1 MSLSVEQKTAIEN
14 YAFGRISEYRF
25 KKILDL
31 DIENN
36 QTFGA
41 DLFKLANDN
50 KEEFALA
57 IGMGYLFRDGRKLE
71 SELFSFIKKIY
82 FSEWHHEHE
91 NIIDT
96 FSRQESCE
104 YIDFLYEAIIFVPQ
118 YLVGFEERSIARRA
132 FFGFGRN
139 ISCPKAL
146 EYLNQFLNDPDPTLR
161 GFADEQ
167 FKILGIKV

>member
-1 MSLSVEQKTAIEN
+1 M
-14 YAFGRISEYRF
+14 ISD
-25 KKILDL
+25 IDL
-31 DIENN
+31 DIFLIIRN
-36 QTFGA
+36 
-41 DLFKLANDN
+41 
-50 KEEFALA
+50 
-57 IGMGYLFRDGRKLE
+57 
-71 SELFSFIKKIY
+71 IY
-82 FSEWHHEHE
+82 FSLREWHYEHE
-91 NIIDT
+91 NIICT

-104 YIDFLYEAIIFVPQ
+104 YIDFLYEPIIFVLQ

>member
-14 YAFGRISEYRF
+14 YAFGRISEYSF

-71 SELFSFIKKIY
+71 SELFSFIKK
-82 FSEWHHEHE
+82 
-91 NIIDT
+91 NI
-96 FSRQESCE
+96 
-104 YIDFLYEAIIFVPQ
+104 L
-118 YLVGFEERSIARRA
+118 
-132 FFGFGRN
+132 
-139 ISCPKAL
+139 
-146 EYLNQFLNDPDPTLR
+146 
-161 GFADEQ
+161 
-167 FKILGIKV
+167 